1 MLDRI
6 KVLIVED
13 SPTVAQIL
21 VKLLETDPQLQ
32 VVGVAIDGTQAIRY
46 VARFQP
52 HVITMDVN
60 MPHMSGLEA
69 TEYVMAHYPTP
80 ILVLTASLAKQD
92 IDLSF
97 KMLSA
102 GALEIIE
109 KPHADGWERESQR
122 LVERIKLLSR
132 IKVIT
137 HIRGKSRY
145 PSRLVA
151 DPTKQDVLP
160 FQPLRPKPGEA
171 VTAPLDPGKIYK
183 PYLPAFTNSEVVA
196 LRARNIQLVGI
207 AASTGGPPALSKV
220 LKAIPAKF
228 PVPILLVQHIPVGF
242 SKGLADWLNGETQL
256 TVKLAT
262 EGELA
267 LPGHAYL
274 PPDDSHMVIGPDMR
288 LHRDKSGPRYGLR
301 PSADVTFESMAVSM
315 LHKTLA
321 IILTGMGRD
330 GALGMKAL
338 HEAGNYN
345 IAQDEA
351 TSVIFGMPKSAI
363 ELGVVDKIL
372 PINEIPNL
380 LKQIFGPL
388 A

>member
-1 MLDRI
+1 MADRI

-32 VVGVAIDGTQAIRY
+32 VVGVATDGTQAIRY

-52 HVITMDVN
+52 HIITMDVN

-69 TEYVMAHYPTP
+69 TEYVMAHHPTP

-145 PSRLVA
+145 PSRFASDAAKDALSSE
-151 DPTKQDVLP
+151 PR
-160 FQPLRPKPGEA
+160 RPSPGEA

-183 PYLPAFTNSEVVA
+183 PPAPAFTHSDVVA
-196 LRARNIQLVGI
+196 LRARALQLVGI

-220 LKAIPAKF
+220 LKPISAKF

-267 LPGHAYL
+267 LPGFAYL

-288 LHRDKSGPRYGLR
+288 LRRDKSGPRYGLR
-301 PSADVTFESMAVSM
+301 PSADVTFESMAAARPGKM
-315 LHKTLA
+315 LA
-321 IILTGMGRD
+321 VILTGMGRD
-330 GALGMKAL
+330 GAQGMKAL
-338 HEAGNYN
+338 HDAGNYN

-372 PINEIPNL
+372 PITEIPNL
-380 LKQIFGPL
+380 LKQVFGPMI
-388 A
+388 